1 MDGDAPDPVTHLTD
15 DAKFDA
21 LLVPKSD
28 LLVASSHQHVLAR
41 GVEADRAGIEA
52 ELLISTDRLDR
63 LSTTDRVNGELLIPA
78 AADQDVITS
87 VELLRAEPKAPDR
100 LGRLLNDCELGAI
113 FVSKEDLAIIE
124 CDGENL
130 TIGRPIAIK
139 TLLLGH
145 KLVHVLSFS
154 LPETE
159 VVISAGGQTLQ
170 NRVEA
175 KGLHGGVVRILKQ
188 TNTFG
193 RPDDDVLIGATGG
206 PPLAILGV
214 GQAVDSISMRSL
226 RVNHFA

>member
-1 MDGDAPDPVTHLTD
+1 MDGDAPNPVTHLTD

-28 LLVASSHQHVLAR
+28 LLVASSHQHVLTR
-41 GVEADRAGIEA
+41 GVETDRAGIEA
-52 ELLISTDRLDR
+52 KLLISTDRLDR
-63 LSTTDRVNGELLIPA
+63 LSTTDRVNGELLVPA
-78 AADQDVITS
+78 AADQDVVTS
-87 VELLRAEPKAPDR
+87 VELLRAEPKAPDW

-113 FVSKEDLAIIE
+113 FVAQEDLAIVE
-124 CDGENL
+124 CDGEDL
-130 TIGRPIAIK
+130 TIRRPIAVQ
-139 TLLLGH
+139 TLLLRH
-145 KLVHVLSFS
+145 ELVDVLSFG

-159 VVISAGGQTLQ
+159 IVVGARGQTLQ
-170 NRVEA
+170 DRVEA

-193 RPDDDVLIGATGG
+193 RPDDDVLIGAAGG

-214 GQAVDSISMRSL
+214 GQAVDDISMRSL